1 MSLHLKIVESKRR
14 WLLFSLFSIYI
25 LSLFFQSFF
34 IEREQFGLLFLMI
47 SFMSIAY
54 FVINQN
60 IKNYTIKQLLIFTT
74 LMYGVCLFA
83 DSPLSND
90 YFRFIWDGEI
100 ISKGINPYD
109 YKPNELILRDDFKEN
124 SYFLKLHIGMGKL
137 SAQHYSCYPNI
148 NQFYFWFASIFS
160 NSIIINLI
168 ILRILILI
176 TIIIGLTF
184 ITRLFSN
191 FGIRK
196 ERIWLIIL
204 NPLFLLET
212 IQNVHFEGVMI
223 TFLIMSIYYF
233 TINSYTIG
241 SFLLAVSIQ
250 IKLIPFI
257 IFPFILKR
265 VGFKKTMI
273 IWILTIVFTLFIFS
287 LLINY
292 KNYSNFMSS
301 IKLYFENFEFNSS
314 LYYVIQK
321 LTSHKF
327 YTSIGLFLGSI
338 SLITIV
344 IIALNGEKYTWNK
357 LMRRLTIAFFIYYLL
372 ASTVHP
378 WYLLVPLV
386 LSIFTNFRFMLIWSI
401 LVFLSY
407 SKYADLSEITV
418 RLLTLIEYLTIVIF
432 FILEMKL
439 NSKSICELES
449 CRDLN

>member
-1 MSLHLKIVESKRR
+1 MSLHLKIVESKRK

-34 IEREQFGLLFLMI
+34 IKREQFGLLFLMI

-124 SYFLKLHIGMGKL
+124 SYFLKLHIGMGEL
-137 SAQHYSCYPNI
+137 SAQHYSCYPTI

-265 VGFKKTMI
+265 IGFKKTMI

-357 LMRRLTIAFFIYYLL
+357 LMRRLIIAFFIYYLL

-432 FILEMKL
+432 FILEIKL

>member
-1 MSLHLKIVESKRR
+1 
-14 WLLFSLFSIYI
+14 
-25 LSLFFQSFF
+25 
-34 IEREQFGLLFLMI
+34 MI
-47 SFMSIAY
+47 AFMSIAY

-124 SYFLKLHIGMGKL
+124 SYFLKLHIGMGEL
-137 SAQHYSCYPNI
+137 SAQHYSCYPTI

-250 IKLIPFI
+250 IKLIPLI

-265 VGFKKTMI
+265 IGFKKTMI

-292 KNYSNFMSS
+292 KNFSNFMSS

-357 LMRRLTIAFFIYYLL
+357 LMRRLTIAFFIFYLL

>member
-1 MSLHLKIVESKRR
+1 M
-14 WLLFSLFSIYI
+14 
-25 LSLFFQSFF
+25 FFQSFF

-124 SYFLKLHIGMGKL
+124 SYFLKLHIGMGEL
-137 SAQHYSCYPNI
+137 SAQHYSCYPTI

-265 VGFKKTMI
+265 IGFRKTMI